1 MQVVVHPRAAIVL
14 IHAHGPQAHHT
25 QIGVGE
31 HFAQIGEILDG
42 NARKLARVFERVVRQ
57 TRGVLLKRA

>member
-14 IHAHGPQAHHT
+14 IHAHGPQAHHA
-25 QIGVGE
+25 QIGIGE
-31 HFAQIGEILDG
+31 HFAQISEVLDG
-42 NARKLARVFERVVRQ
+42 NARKLARVFERIVRQ